1 MEHTQQIKQEHGAV
15 CLDRME
21 KFTYAPETASSTAG
35 GGGGARAARAA
46 SGARAGAGQGG
57 GLRSRGGDA
66 STSGRLD
73 APRRTG
79 AWVAGSN
86 SKFTTFGN
94 TNTDCTFQGGVPPN
108 SLVCR
113 TMDWPLSKMDCC
125 KSIVCTATAPVQ
137 MLGTAICQ
145 VHLGDVD
152 LGAWLCCMFDHKLFS
167 ALKIDLRHFKGVASG
182 KHCGDGMLCCIGIS
196 ICRSDCM

>member
-1 MEHTQQIKQEHGAV
+1 MNKTRPLCLARVEHTQQIKQAHGAV

-35 GGGGARAARAA
+35 GGSGARAARAA

-94 TNTDCTFQGGVPPN
+94 TNTDCTFQGGLPPI

-113 TMDWPLSKMDCC
+113 TMDWHCQRW
-125 KSIVCTATAPVQ
+125 IA
-137 MLGTAICQ
+137 AI
-145 VHLGDVD
+145 L
-152 LGAWLCCMFDHKLFS
+152 LCAQLLYK
-167 ALKIDLRHFKGVASG
+167 
-182 KHCGDGMLCCIGIS
+182 
-196 ICRSDCM
+196 CRAQPFAKYI